1 VIDSVHPLAADKR
14 RNAHATSTSAS
25 GFSTQPVVTVLA
37 KGRDASGTLSVD
49 TLPLNPSSTSAR
61 VPLNSRPHGMPFT
74 LIGDVAGF
82 RDCVRHRYH
91 AAAVESHHGQ

>member
-1 VIDSVHPLAADKR
+1 MDADAGCGNGVFVIDRVHPLAADKR
-14 RNAHATSTSAS
+14 RNAHATSTSES
-25 GFSTQPVVTVLA
+25 GFSTQPVVTVFA
-37 KGRDASGTLSVD
+37 KGRDASC
-49 TLPLNPSSTSAR
+49 TSAR

-74 LIGDVAGF
+74 LIVDVAGF